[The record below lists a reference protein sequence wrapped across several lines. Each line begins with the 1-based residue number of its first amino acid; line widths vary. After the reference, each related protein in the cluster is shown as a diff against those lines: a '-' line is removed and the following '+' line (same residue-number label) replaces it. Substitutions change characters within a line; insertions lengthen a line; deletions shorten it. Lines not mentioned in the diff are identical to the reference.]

1 MVKISGDILGIHI
14 RGNAG
19 LRYEHTDNKI
29 IALDCQ
35 NCSSALSVVVGPLNH
50 GVGERTYT
58 NKYGNLLPSILLAAD
73 LTHNLLLRGAYYK
86 TYVRPQPRDTEPI
99 TSVLVPE
106 ALTPPVD
113 PLYPVTIGA
122 TYIKPYTADSFDVSL
137 ERYNRPSGLY
147 AIADY

>member
-29 IALDCQ
+29 LALDCQ
-35 NCSSALSVVVGPLNH
+35 NCSSALSVAVGPLNH

-58 NKYGNLLPSILLAAD
+58 NKYGYLLPSFLIAAD

-86 TYVRPQPRDTEPI
+86 TYVRPQPRDTVPI
-99 TSVLVPE
+99 PSVLVPE

-113 PLYPVTIGA
+113 PVYNVI
-122 TYIKPYTADSFDVSL
+122 IVST
-137 ERYNRPSGLY
+137 N
-147 AIADY
+147 I